1 MKTDRE
7 RRICI
12 VTRKGSG
19 LWPVSAADE
28 EIICGLSQMKEIEI
42 SFKYRRVPEQLRAYW
57 WFLSYVVEATEAYES
72 AEHLH
77 NAIKFELGYV
87 KKMARLSGEIVI
99 VPDSVALSAMD
110 GMEFTEYFKKAEKL
124 IAERFG
130 IVMPE
135 KPADVR
141 RAA

>member
-1 MKTDRE
+1 M
-7 RRICI
+7 
-12 VTRKGSG
+12 TRKGSG

-28 EIICGLSQMKEIEI
+28 EIISGLSQMKEIEI

-57 WFLSYVVEATEAYES
+57 WFLSYVNEATDAYPNAEKLHEA
-72 AEHLH
+72 L
-77 NAIKFELGYV
+77 KFALGYTTQMV
-87 KKMARLSGEIVI
+87 TLSGEIVI

-110 GMEFTEYFKKAEKL
+110 GLEFTEYFKKAEKL

-130 IVMPE
+130 IAMPE
-135 KPADVR
+135 RPADAR